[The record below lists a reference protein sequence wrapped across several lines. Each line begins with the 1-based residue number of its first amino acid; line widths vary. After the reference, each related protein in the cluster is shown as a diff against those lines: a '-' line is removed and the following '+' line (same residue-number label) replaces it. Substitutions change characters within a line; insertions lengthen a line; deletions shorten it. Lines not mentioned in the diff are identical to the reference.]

1 MPELS
6 YFGSYALIFNKSAPL
21 YRWMDNTFSFDLH
34 THLNEK
40 KFKAD
45 AYWKRVLEIGL
56 DGTAITEHAD
66 FRPKEAYEELLAKKP
81 KGVLLIPGIEI
92 NSDKG
97 HILAYSHSP
106 EIYEIDEFM
115 QKDVPLED
123 VINLGKENNVMI
135 CISHPMG
142 FSKDSL
148 GFFFNVKEVEDL
160 IIENKLG
167 VEVYNGMI
175 GHLSNFIYDS
185 AWIRKPR
192 NFLAFLEKNI
202 ISRKIRLSKIGS
214 KLGEKLD
221 NKSLEVVN
229 RCASAIELGN
239 IAEFVVAGSDAHSA
253 DRIGSGMI
261 KIRHRDMELDEKELL
276 SSLKNKQ
283 NIVWS
288 GPLVRETSPG
298 VFEKIE
304 DPLKKVEIVQGLRY
318 ATTKVI
324 KEKNPLKRLRRKRK
338 E

>member
-1 MPELS
+1 M
-6 YFGSYALIFNKSAPL
+6 
-21 YRWMDNTFSFDLH
+21 RNTFSFDLH

-40 KFKAD
+40 KFKAST
-45 AYWKRVLEIGL
+45 YWERVLEIGL

-66 FRPKEAYEELLAKKP
+66 FRPKEAYEELLAEKP
-81 KGVLLIPGIEI
+81 EGKLLVPGIEI

-106 EIYEIDEFM
+106 EIYEIEEFM
-115 QKDVPLED
+115 KKDVPLED
-123 VINLGKENNVMI
+123 VIRLGRENNIMI

-142 FSKDSL
+142 FSNDSL
-148 GFFFNVKEVEDL
+148 GFFFDAKDVEDM
-160 IIENKLG
+160 IIKNKLG

-185 AWIRKPR
+185 AWIRRPR
-192 NFLAFLEKNI
+192 NFLSFLEKNI
-202 ISRKIRLSKIGS
+202 VSRKMRLSKIGS
-214 KLGEKLD
+214 KLGGKIDE
-221 NKSLEVVN
+221 KSLEVVN

-239 IAEFVVAGSDAHSA
+239 IADFVVAGSDAHSA
-253 DRIGSGMI
+253 ERIGSGMI
-261 KIRHRDMELDEKELL
+261 KIRHRDMELDEGELL
-276 SSLKNKQ
+276 RSLRNKE

-304 DPLKKVEIVQGLRY
+304 DPLKKMEIAQGLRY

-324 KEKNPLKRLRRKRK
+324 REKNPLKRLRREKK